1 VDVAL
6 LLGFIELVA
15 DLVVRIDADEV
26 VVTECVT
33 EEVDDF
39 DVVWFILGNA
49 DEVVDLEEK
58 GEDELDFV

>member
-1 VDVAL
+1 MDVGL

-26 VVTECVT
+26 VVREYLT

-39 DVVWFILGNA
+39 DVV
-49 DEVVDLEEK
+49 
-58 GEDELDFV
+58 

>member
-1 VDVAL
+1 MDVGL

-15 DLVVRIDADEV
+15 DLVARIDADEV

-39 DVVWFILGNA
+39 DDV
-49 DEVVDLEEK
+49 
-58 GEDELDFV
+58 